1 MAVLSKPI
9 AVLSRPA
16 SPNSRFINNGRFI
29 KAEGQ
34 ANGRLF
40 TRSRRVADGRFHI
53 VPYKQF
59 ISGQAELFLA
69 KPRQP
74 VDHLSPVD
82 HFIAPD
88 GRLSRPMAVLSNEG
102 SP

>member
-9 AVLSRPA
+9 AILSRPA

-59 ISGQAELFLA
+59 ISGQAE
-69 KPRQP
+69 PRQP